1 MYVLEIVVCP
11 FVLFLLA
18 IMLFV
23 LLRYMVSDYLP
34 LESSNSSWYKIVND
48 FSSLFM
54 PFVVH
59 KIPWFDWTNKNHE
72 NWYST
77 KKKMNLVH
85 RKFHEFLM
93 HNSWGLVHIT
103 KPWIDISNLWPE
115 KYVCFVQFCDFCL
128 MPTQQF
134 FLAISWL
141 EQVHFSMR
149 WWWGELCTRLTG
161 LVWYL

>member
-1 MYVLEIVVCP
+1 MFWRSL
-11 FVLFLLA
+11 FVLLYFFLLA

-34 LESSNSSWYKIVND
+34 LEYSNSSWYKFVND

-77 KKKMNLVH
+77 KNNEFTIH

-115 KYVCFVQFCDFCL
+115 KCVCFVQFCDCCL

-134 FLAISWL
+134 FSYIMARTSSFFN
-141 EQVHFSMR
+141 EMMMR
-149 WWWGELCTRLTG
+149 SSFVLD
-161 LVWYL
+161 